1 MLNLLTLPV
10 WALTLVIF
18 LLRVFDMSLDTLRV
32 LFIIRGNR
40 PWSWIFGFF
49 QSLVWVI
56 AISSVLNNMD
66 NALNLLAYA
75 GGFATGGVVGMWIE
89 EKMAVGH
96 GHMRIMSPNRG
107 TAIAEAIRR
116 EGYAAT
122 ELSGRGKDGTVS
134 VINCSVR
141 RRDIRKVRR
150 QAEAIDPQAF
160 VTVQEI
166 RPLHRGFWR
175 A

>member
-1 MLNLLTLPV
+1 
-10 WALTLVIF
+10 
-18 LLRVFDMSLDTLRV
+18 
-32 LFIIRGNR
+32 NR
-40 PWSWIFGFF
+40 PWSWVFGFF
-49 QSLVWVI
+49 QSLIWVI
-56 AISSVLNNMD
+56 AVSSVLANMD
-66 NALNLLAYA
+66 NALNLIAYA

-89 EKMAVGH
+89 GRMAVGH
-96 GHMRIMSPNRG
+96 GHMRIMSPRRG
-107 TAIAEAIRR
+107 AAIAEAIRN

-141 RRDIRKVRR
+141 RRDIGRVRR
-150 QAEAIDPQAF
+150 KAESIDPDAF

-166 RPLHRGFWR
+166 RPLNRGFWR

>member
-1 MLNLLTLPV
+1 MLELFALPV
-10 WALTLVIF
+10 WALTIGIF
-18 LLRVFDMSLDTLRV
+18 FLRVVDMSLDTLRV
-32 LFIIRGNR
+32 LFVIRGNR
-40 PWSWIFGFF
+40 PWSWIFGFI
-49 QSLVWVI
+49 QSLIWVI
-56 AISSVLNNMD
+56 AVSSVLSNMD
-66 NALNLLAYA
+66 NALNLIAYA

-89 EKMAVGH
+89 ERMAVGH
-96 GHMRIMSPNRG
+96 GHMRIMSPRRG
-107 TAIAEAIRR
+107 AAIAEAIRK

-141 RRDIRKVRR
+141 RRDIRLVRR
-150 QAEAIDPQAF
+150 KAESIDPEAF

-166 RPLHRGFWR
+166 RPLNRGFWR